1 MVQKVGVPIQKENEA
16 PLGPE
21 MRGEWGG
28 SIPSHLT
35 WESVVSSPAGSGAK
49 PRPKMVLLSVDHL
62 YRQQVLHLFILKWG
76 DGTPL
81 QKVGGPVPR
90 KLCLYLDGCF
100 VLLVL
105 ICTPV
110 KLPQETAGFR
120 MQSEH
125 RLFICTVLR
134 LLLTQTGSEK

>member
-90 KLCLYLDGCF
+90 KLCLFGWLFCF
-100 VLLVL
+100 
-105 ICTPV
+105 IS
-110 KLPQETAGFR
+110 FD
-120 MQSEH
+120 MY
-125 RLFICTVLR
+125 
-134 LLLTQTGSEK
+134 TG